1 MKDQTNSFPCSIS
14 AGRQCSLLTTFSGGG
29 WAYAEGEGNRLY
41 FLEDAGLLVHVEAL
55 TGTPQ
60 DVLDEAAGLLGS
72 MTITPI
78 G

>member
-1 MKDQTNSFPCSIS
+1 MRI
-14 AGRQCSLLTTFSGGG
+14 R
-29 WAYAEGEGNRLY
+29 R